1 MGRLPA
7 VTTQEK
13 GGTAGRIAA
22 MLFSVFFF
30 FNAIDSPVPG
40 VSYGELILALSAAV
54 TFFDSRGFI
63 LQAHHIHKEIL
74 IFALVCLLISL
85 MMAPFQPVF
94 SMTDFAVRAIRWFFY
109 IGCAMILGKRVNP
122 QQLCRSFF
130 ALAVLASIFLILQV
144 VVYQLTGRA
153 ITVQIG
159 SKTLGGTF
167 ENIYRDGN
175 LTGKIF
181 RFSSFFQEPA
191 HFSYYAVLSLSL
203 AVLYRES
210 LVMKKRTMLGI
221 GVILLALVCS
231 SSTYAILL
239 TAMLYASFVVLFI
252 KYQGRSRSNM
262 LGAVLLLLTGVIFL
276 FIFHFSAL
284 WSYLLHKIASI
295 GSTERTRFIWTES
308 RLFPSLQKWFGVG
321 IGNEERYYHYK
332 TGTEI
337 GYMNSFSLVFLY
349 AGFAGLTLMMSFFVK
364 SWVCFHGPSRVL
376 LVLFAAISLYS
387 TAFVSTTM
395 VLYTVVIAA
404 GEVLPVWCKGEGCE
418 NTA

>member
-22 MLFSVFFF
+22 MLFSVFFL

-54 TFFDSRGFI
+54 TFCDSRGFI
-63 LQAHHIHKEIL
+63 LQAHRIHKEIL
-74 IFALVCLLISL
+74 VVALACLLISL
-85 MMAPFQPVF
+85 IMAPFQPVF
-94 SMTDFAVRAIRWFFY
+94 SMTDFAVRVIRWFFY
-109 IGCAMILGKRVNP
+109 IFCAMILGKRVNP
-122 QQLCRSFF
+122 QQLRRSFF
-130 ALAVLASIFLILQV
+130 AVAVLASIFLILQV
-144 VVYQLTGRA
+144 LVYQLTGRP
-153 ITVQIG
+153 ITLQIG
-159 SKTLGGTF
+159 SQTLGGTF
-167 ENIYRDGN
+167 ENIYRDGS
-175 LTGKIF
+175 LTEKIF

-210 LVMKKRTMLGI
+210 LVMKKQTLLGI
-221 GVILLALVCS
+221 GIILLALVCS
-231 SSTYAILL
+231 SSTYAIFL
-239 TAMLYASFVVLFI
+239 TAILYASFIVLFI
-252 KYQGRSRSNM
+252 KYQSPNRSNL

-276 FIFHFSAL
+276 SVFHSSAL
-284 WSYLLHKIASI
+284 WSYLRHKIASI
-295 GSTERTRFIWTES
+295 GSTERTRFIWAER
-308 RLFPSLQKWFGVG
+308 RLFSSLQKWFGVG
-321 IGNEERYYHYK
+321 IGNEERYYRYK

-349 AGFAGLTLMMSFFVK
+349 AGIVGLALMMAFFVK

-376 LVLFAAISLYS
+376 LVLFAANSLYS